1 MKSYSYSFYKF
12 FMNFS
17 NRTKSDIINLLR
29 DGPLNVKEIT
39 RKIGGEQSRIS
50 HSLRDLRKC
59 HILNVR
65 HEGKQRIYSLN
76 EETVTPILEIV
87 ERHVRKNCLRC
98 EK

>member
-1 MKSYSYSFYKF
+1 
-12 FMNFS
+12 MNFS

-29 DGPLNVKEIT
+29 DGPLSVKEIT
-39 RKIGGEQSRIS
+39 KKIGGEQSKIS
-50 HSLRDLRKC
+50 HSLGDLRGC

-76 EETVTPILEIV
+76 EETVIPILEMV

-98 EK
+98 GK